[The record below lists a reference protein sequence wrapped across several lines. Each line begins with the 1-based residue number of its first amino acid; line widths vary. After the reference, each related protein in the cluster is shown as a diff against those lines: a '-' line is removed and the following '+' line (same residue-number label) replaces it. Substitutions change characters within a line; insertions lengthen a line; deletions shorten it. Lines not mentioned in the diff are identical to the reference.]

1 MRKCKVRC
9 YNCSKEGFNT
19 EFIQVKSVTNT
30 NAYFCSEEC
39 KEYVLNNK
47 QLEFDCFYL
56 IIDLMGEHVP
66 KSSSGYLKNQ
76 LKLKSDEDLELIK
89 EFLLKNN
96 EKLTVL
102 LSEKEF
108 INKTV
113 KLKYVL
119 SVVTNAVKRNKKW
132 KEIQEKRWK
141 EEEKKLVNY
150 NQESCTKTVVGNNHD
165 ISEFL
170 GDD

>member
-39 KEYVLNNK
+39 KDYVLNNK
-47 QLEFDCFYL
+47 KSEFDVFYL
-56 IIDLMGEHVP
+56 IIDLIDTHLP
-66 KSSSGYLKNQ
+66 KSSASYLKNQ
-76 LKLKSDEDLELIK
+76 LKLKSGEDLELIK
-89 EFLLKNN
+89 SFIINN
-96 EKLTVL
+96 KEMLVS
-102 LSEKEF
+102 LSHNKDF
-108 INKTV
+108 INKTA
-113 KLKYVL
+113 KLKYFL

-150 NQESCTKTVVGNNHD
+150 IQESCTKTVVGNNHD

>member
-76 LKLKSDEDLELIK
+76 LKLKSGEDLELIK
-89 EFLLKNN
+89 SFIINN
-96 EKLTVL
+96 KEMLVS
-102 LSEKEF
+102 LSHNKDF
-108 INKTV
+108 INKTA
-113 KLKYVL
+113 KLKYFL

-141 EEEKKLVNY
+141 EESLLEVEFNDSDLAKSFIK
-150 NQESCTKTVVGNNHD
+150 NNMD
-165 ISEFL
+165 ISEWL
-170 GDD
+170 

>member
-76 LKLKSDEDLELIK
+76 LKLKSGEDLELIK

-119 SVVTNAVKRNKKW
+119 SVVTNAVERNKKW

-141 EEEKKLVNY
+141 EESLLEVEFNDSDLAKSFIK
-150 NQESCTKTVVGNNHD
+150 NNMD
-165 ISEFL
+165 ISEWL
-170 GDD
+170 

>member
-89 EFLLKNN
+89 SFIINN
-96 EKLTVL
+96 KEMLVS
-102 LSEKEF
+102 LSHNKDF
-108 INKTV
+108 INKTA
-113 KLKYVL
+113 KLKYFL
-119 SVVTNAVKRNKKW
+119 SVVTNAVERNKKW

-141 EEEKKLVNY
+141 EESLLEVEFNDSDLAKSFIK
-150 NQESCTKTVVGNNHD
+150 NNMD
-165 ISEFL
+165 ISEWL
-170 GDD
+170 

>member
-76 LKLKSDEDLELIK
+76 LKLKSGEDLELIK
-89 EFLLKNN
+89 SFIINN
-96 EKLTVL
+96 KEMLVS
-102 LSEKEF
+102 LSHNKDF
-108 INKTV
+108 INKTA
-113 KLKYVL
+113 KLKYFL
-119 SVVTNAVKRNKKW
+119 SVVTNAVERNKKW

-141 EEEKKLVNY
+141 EESLLEVEFNDSDLAKSFIK
-150 NQESCTKTVVGNNHD
+150 NNMD
-165 ISEFL
+165 ISEWL
-170 GDD
+170 

>member
-89 EFLLKNN
+89 SFIINN
-96 EKLTVL
+96 KEMLVS
-102 LSEKEF
+102 LSHNKDF
-108 INKTV
+108 INKTA
-113 KLKYVL
+113 KLKYFL

-141 EEEKKLVNY
+141 EESLLEVEFNDSDLAKSFIK
-150 NQESCTKTVVGNNHD
+150 NNMD
-165 ISEFL
+165 ISEWL
-170 GDD
+170 

>member
-1 MRKCKVRC
+1 MRKCKCAC
-9 YNCSKEGFNT
+9 YNCSREGFNT
-19 EFIQVKSVTNT
+19 EFIQVKSIVNT

-39 KEYVLNNK
+39 KNYVLNDK

-66 KSSSGYLKNQ
+66 KSSASYLKNQ
-76 LKLKSDEDLELIK
+76 LKTKSDEDLEMTKDFLIK
-89 EFLLKNN
+89 N
-96 EKLTVL
+96 EQMLALWLGK
-102 LSEKEF
+102 KEF
-108 INKTV
+108 MNKTI

-119 SVVTNAVKRNKKW
+119 SILENAVEKEKKW

-141 EEEKKLVNY
+141 DEEKKLANY
-150 NQESCTKTVVGNNHD
+150 SQESCTKTVVGNNHD

>member
-1 MRKCKVRC
+1 MRKQKCKC

-76 LKLKSDEDLELIK
+76 LKLKSNEDLELIK
-89 EFLLKNN
+89 SFIINN
-96 EKLTVL
+96 KEMLVS
-102 LSEKEF
+102 LSHNKDF
-108 INKTV
+108 INKTA
-113 KLKYVL
+113 KIKYFL
-119 SVVTNAVKRNKKW
+119 SVVTNAVEKEKRW
-132 KEIQEKRWK
+132 MEIQEKRWK
-141 EEEKKLVNY
+141 DEEKKLANCS
-150 NQESCTKTVVGNNHD
+150 QESCTKTVVRNNHD

-170 GDD
+170 GED

>member
-1 MRKCKVRC
+1 MRKRKCKC

-19 EFIQVKSVTNT
+19 EFIQVKTINDA

-66 KSSSGYLKNQ
+66 KSSTSYLKNQ

-96 EKLTVL
+96 EKLIVML
-102 LSEKEF
+102 GKKEF

-113 KLKYVL
+113 KIKYIL
-119 SVVTNAVKRNKKW
+119 SILENAVKRNKEW

-141 EEEKKLVNY
+141 EESSLEVEFNDSDLAKSFIK
-150 NQESCTKTVVGNNHD
+150 NNMD
-165 ISEFL
+165 ISEWL
-170 GDD
+170 

>member
-39 KEYVLNNK
+39 REYVLNNK

-89 EFLLKNN
+89 SFIINN
-96 EKLTVL
+96 KEMLVS
-102 LSEKEF
+102 LSHNKDF
-108 INKTV
+108 INKTA
-113 KLKYVL
+113 KLKYFL
-119 SVVTNAVKRNKKW
+119 SVVTNAVERNKKW

-141 EEEKKLVNY
+141 EESLLEVEFNDSDLAKSFIK
-150 NQESCTKTVVGNNHD
+150 NNMD
-165 ISEFL
+165 ISEWL
-170 GDD
+170 